1 MSLIPRVYH
10 FVFGLRKQ
18 VEPFSLAYYLCLES
32 CRKLNQPEKIYFY
45 YHYEP
50 YGPYWEAIRPI
61 LTLEWVP
68 LNPLVEEYKYRE
80 AGLSPFRYAHH
91 SDFVR
96 MEKLV
101 ERGGVYADIDTLFLN
116 PIPDELFDKSF
127 VIGSEGHIR
136 DPKTGAS
143 VASLCNA
150 FLMCE
155 PSAAFGRIWLERMA
169 GNFDGSWSNHST
181 LLPQRLAEEF
191 PELVHVE
198 PETSFYP
205 FAASIPGL
213 AALFEAKVPVPGNAY
228 SAHLWE
234 HLWWD
239 VARTDFSLF
248 SGADLTEDY
257 VRRANTT
264 YGVAA
269 IVHLPEDVSA
279 GTDASPRTRTVRNV
293 RIALGDF
300 LAEVRAV
307 ISVAVYPTLKEL
319 WPGLGHRLAMARG
332 FRAYQSGKRALVVR
346 SPLEA
351 GWMRQILERDQYG
364 IFEDPLRPDTVVVD
378 FGAQLGVFSFACH
391 WLGSRSVRAFEW
403 NENDFASANSNL
415 TGLSGV
421 RLDRARPALDEIL
434 LELKQVKILRLSCDA
449 TLWREL
455 LGCRYLQHVE
465 RIVGECPAAEGAAV
479 IQRHLEDMGMEVRIQ
494 HRQEELSIDARR
506 HRS

>member
-1 MSLIPRVYH
+1 MSLIPRIYH

-50 YGPYWEAIRPI
+50 FGPYWEAIRPI
-61 LTLEWVP
+61 LKLEWVP
-68 LNPLVEEYKYRE
+68 LNPLVGEYKYRE

-116 PIPDELFDKSF
+116 PIPDALFDKSF
-127 VIGSEGHIR
+127 IIGSEGHIR

-213 AALFEAKVPVPGNAY
+213 AALFEGKVEVPGNAY

-257 VRRANTT
+257 VRRAETT

-269 IVHLPEDVSA
+269 IAHLPQ
-279 GTDASPRTRTVRNV
+279 GTIARIDASRSRRIVGNLQ
-293 RIALGDF
+293 IALGDL
-300 LAEVRAV
+300 LAEVRAAGS
-307 ISVAVYPTLKEL
+307 IAVYPSLKQRWPEL
-319 WPGLGHRLAMARG
+319 GLRLAMARG
-332 FRAYQSGKRALVVR
+332 FRAYQLGKKSLVLRNPV
-346 SPLEA
+346 EA
-351 GWMRQILERDQYG
+351 SWMRQILERDHYE
-364 IFEDPLRPDTVVVD
+364 IFEEAFCSDDVVVD
-378 FGAQLGVFSFACH
+378 FGAQAGVFSFASH
-391 WLGSRSVRAFEW
+391 WLGSRRVHAIEW
-403 NENDFASANSNL
+403 NEDHFALACAN
-415 TGLSGV
+415 LS
-421 RLDRARPALDEIL
+421 RLDGVSLEARRAALDEIFI
-434 LELKQVKILRLSCDA
+434 EKEKVKVLRLCSDA
-449 TLWREL
+449 TVWREL
-455 LGCRYLQHVE
+455 LSCLQLHRVE
-465 RIVGECPAAEGAAV
+465 RIVGEYPSVEDFAV
-479 IQRHLEDMGMEVRIQ
+479 IQRHLEDQGMAVRIQ
-494 HRQEELSIDARR
+494 HRQQELFVDARR
-506 HRS
+506 HCK